1 MNTEEKIEGIKLAIE
16 NADQFKS
23 KLSDAARD
31 VPFLGSLKNRALL
44 NNLGE
49 LSTRYL
55 EVGCHKGGSYCSAV
69 FGNSNLKSATVID
82 SFESDETNEDK
93 AKPQF
98 LKNVA
103 ALTPITTRFNLI
115 QSDCFNINF
124 SEVQKPIDFY
134 LFDGPHSEED
144 QCKALTYYLPVLAD
158 ELIFCCDD
166 YGWEDVRNGTKR
178 GIKEAN
184 LEIMFEKEL
193 VTDKEYSNES
203 WWTGFY
209 IALLKKKTW

>member
-1 MNTEEKIEGIKLAIE
+1 MTTEEKIEAIKVAIE
-16 NADQFKS
+16 KAEQFQS
-23 KLSDAARD
+23 KLSNKVKD
-31 VPFLGSLKNRALL
+31 VPFLGGLKNRALM

-69 FGNSNLKSATVID
+69 FGNDNLKSTTVID

-98 LKNVA
+98 LTNA
-103 ALTPITTRFNLI
+103 NMFTPIATRLNVI
-115 QSDCFNINF
+115 QSDCFDIDF
-124 SEVQKPIDFY
+124 SEVQKPVDFY
-134 LFDGPHSEED
+134 LFDGPHSEQD

-158 ELIFCCDD
+158 EFIFCCDD
-166 YGWEDVRNGTKR
+166 YGWEAVRNGTQR

-184 LEIMFEKEL
+184 LDVLFEREL
-193 VTDKEYSNES
+193 VTEEEYSNIS

-209 IALLKKKTW
+209 VALLKKS